1 VAEPIAVIR
10 PPARAIRWLRPALAG
25 AAVVVVAV
33 GAALAGRSSA
43 GQLGA
48 GESLS
53 TAAATFLSRI
63 GTGLPLGYA
72 FAAGMVSAVNPCGF
86 ALLPAYLGLY
96 LGSERSPRD
105 LGRRLARAIGIGLV
119 VSASFVLL
127 FGAAGLLV
135 LASASRLAGLFPWI
149 GLAVG
154 LLLVT
159 TGAALLGGAHLSVA
173 LIDRLGE
180 RAARTAKRRGLAGYA
195 AYGVAYAAGSLGC
208 TLPIFLTV
216 VAAGFTAGGPVQA
229 LLQFV
234 LYGLGMGAV
243 LTALTLVTAVVE
255 HAAFR
260 SIRRVAAGGPYLQPV
275 GAGVL
280 LLAGG
285 YIVYYWLALGGLLP
299 GTT

>member
-1 VAEPIAVIR
+1 MTVIR
-10 PPARAIRWLRPALAG
+10 APQRARLSRWLVPALAG

-43 GQLGA
+43 GQLSA

-53 TAAATFLSRI
+53 AAAATFLSRI

-105 LGRRLARAIGIGLV
+105 LSRRLVRALGIGLM

-127 FGAAGLLV
+127 FGVAGLLV
-135 LASASRLAGLFPWI
+135 SASASRLAGFFPLI

-154 LLLVT
+154 LLLVA
-159 TGAALLGGAHLSVA
+159 TGAALLGGAHLNVT

-180 RAARTAKRRGLAGYA
+180 RAGRRAQRRGLAGYA

-243 LTALTLVTAVVE
+243 LTVLTLVTAVLE
-255 HAAFR
+255 HTAFR
-260 SIRRVAAGGPYLQPV
+260 SIRRIGAYLQPV
-275 GAGVL
+275 GAVVL

-285 YIVYYWLALGGLLP
+285 YVVYYWLALGGLLP